1 VTTVGRY
8 APMLPPGDA
17 PDTPSKGDWSKDM
30 TTPNLSNL
38 LVAGKLNDDYRDA
51 AAERLVHPR
60 PLPRASERRPRPGFR
75 VHLRRRLGWLSS
87 AV

>member
-1 VTTVGRY
+1 MTTAGRLS
-8 APMLPPGDA
+8 ADA
-17 PDTPSKGDWSKDM
+17 SSRGRNAHSIQGDWSKDM

-60 PLPRASERRPRPGFR
+60 PLPRASEPHRRPGFR
-75 VHLRRRLGWLSS
+75 IHLRRRLGWLSS
-87 AV
+87 TV